1 MTSTADGPLD
11 AEDSDG
17 PPAAAEPPSAVDPA
31 EQPSISEPAPLSLFD
46 FGDEP
51 AAPPAPAPEPPTP
64 EPASKPKSALE
75 SVPEPRPDSKRESK
89 SQPEQGT
96 EPSLT
101 ADVPAAPEVAPP
113 PVPAARSSP
122 DKPPVD
128 EPPIGNL
135 LEGIVGQRAAVDRL
149 QAALAS
155 PLPAYLFVG
164 PAGAGLRS
172 AACRFAGELLA
183 ARSATPERE
192 RRLALAE
199 QHPDLLV
206 FDRVGA
212 AMTAEQA
219 RDSVRAAAAAPVA
232 GEQKVIVLSDID
244 RATQSAPILLKSVE
258 EPPPSTVF
266 VLLAEEVNRSME
278 TLASRCARVDFE
290 ALSEVD
296 LHAILVA
303 EGVEAGRASFA
314 AAAAGGSID
323 RARLL
328 ASDDD
333 AAVRIETWRSLRG
346 SLNGTAAAA
355 ILAADTALEATEQA
369 AAPLEARHEAERA
382 DADEQAELYG
392 TNVGRSSLDER
403 HRRELRRVR
412 TDELTMGLAVLA
424 AQIRDEAGSGSLP
437 PQAAAGQLHAVG
449 DAAEALRFNANQR
462 LALSCLFIRLGHRG
476 R

>member
-1 MTSTADGPLD
+1 MESENSTDESGGTS
-11 AEDSDG
+11 E
-17 PPAAAEPPSAVDPA
+17 PAAA
-31 EQPSISEPAPLSLFD
+31 EPAPLSLFD
-46 FGDEP
+46 LGDP
-51 AAPPAPAPEPPTP
+51 PPPPPAPPHDPPARP
-64 EPASKPKSALE
+64 EPATGSTPATAERRAEALAAEEASAP
-75 SVPEPRPDSKRESK
+75 SSS
-89 SQPEQGT
+89 
-96 EPSLT
+96 PSLDEPI
-101 ADVPAAPEVAPP
+101 A
-113 PVPAARSSP
+113 
-122 DKPPVD
+122 DKPIADKPVVD
-128 EPPIGNL
+128 EAPVGNL
-135 LEGIVGQRAAVDRL
+135 LDGIVGQPAAVDRL

-164 PAGAGLRS
+164 PAGAGLRG

-219 RDSVRAAAAAPVA
+219 REAVRAAAAAPVA
-232 GEQKVIVLSDID
+232 GEQKVIVLCDVD
-244 RATQSAPILLKSVE
+244 RAALSAPILLKSVE
-258 EPPPSTVF
+258 EPPPSCVF

-290 ALSEVD
+290 SLGDADLQAL
-296 LHAILVA
+296 LVA
-303 EGVEAGRASFA
+303 EGIERGRASFA

-328 ASDDD
+328 ASDDA
-333 AAVRIETWRSLRG
+333 AAVRIETWRGLRG
-346 SLNGTAAAA
+346 TLNGTASAAM
-355 ILAADTALEATEQA
+355 AAVDAALEAAEQA

-382 DADEQAELYG
+382 AADERAELYG

-412 TDELTMGLAVLA
+412 TDEITMGLAVMA
-424 AQIRDEAGSGSLP
+424 SQIRDESGNGSLRAEP
-437 PQAAAGQLHAVG
+437 AAGQLDAIG

-462 LALSCLFIRLGHRG
+462 LALCCLFIRLGHLG
-476 R
+476 G

>member
-1 MTSTADGPLD
+1 MASTADGPLD
-11 AEDSDG
+11 AEDADG
-17 PPAAAEPPSAVDPA
+17 PPAAAEPPRA
-31 EQPSISEPAPLSLFD
+31 SEPAPLSLFD
-46 FGDEP
+46 LGDEP
-51 AAPPAPAPEPPTP
+51 AAPPAPAPEPP
-64 EPASKPKSALE
+64 PASAE
-75 SVPEPRPDSKRESK
+75 RAAA
-89 SQPEQGT
+89 T
-96 EPSLT
+96 T
-101 ADVPAAPEVAPP
+101 AADEP
-113 PVPAARSSP
+113 PVPAARPSL
-122 DKPPVD
+122 D
-128 EPPIGNL
+128 EPPADEPPVGNL
-135 LEGIVGQRAAVDRL
+135 LEGIVGQQAAVERL

-192 RRLALAE
+192 RRLALSE

-212 AMTAEQA
+212 AMTTEQA

-232 GEQKVIVLSDID
+232 GEQKVIVLGDVD
-244 RATQSAPILLKSVE
+244 RAALSAPILLKSVE

-290 ALSEVD
+290 ALGEAD

-303 EGVEAGRASFA
+303 EGVEHGRAGFA
-314 AAAAGGSID
+314 AAAASGSID

-333 AAVRIETWRSLRG
+333 AAVRIETWRGLRG

-355 ILAADTALEATEQA
+355 ILAADTALDATEQA

-382 DADEQAELYG
+382 QADEQAELYG

-403 HRRELRRVR
+403 HRRELRRAR

-424 AQIRDEAGSGSLP
+424 AQIRDEASSGALP

>member
-1 MTSTADGPLD
+1 MASEDGTDEPGDTS
-11 AEDSDG
+11 EH
-17 PPAAAEPPSAVDPA
+17 AAA
-31 EQPSISEPAPLSLFD
+31 EPAPLSLFD
-46 FGDEP
+46 FGAAAPAPPQPPESPAPSDDLPEPPDEAPQQPDRSAPASESIPAPAGMPAADELSVPPAPPSIDEP
-51 AAPPAPAPEPPTP
+51 AAA
-64 EPASKPKSALE
+64 E
-75 SVPEPRPDSKRESK
+75 S
-89 SQPEQGT
+89 
-96 EPSLT
+96 
-101 ADVPAAPEVAPP
+101 
-113 PVPAARSSP
+113 
-122 DKPPVD
+122 PVD
-128 EPPIGNL
+128 EAPVGNL
-135 LEGIVGQRAAVDRL
+135 LDGIVGQPAAVERL

-164 PAGAGLRS
+164 PAGAGLRG

-219 RDSVRAAAAAPVA
+219 REAVRAAAAAPVA
-232 GEQKVIVLSDID
+232 GDQKVIVLCDVD
-244 RATQSAPILLKSVE
+244 RAALSAPILLKSVE
-258 EPPPSTVF
+258 EPPPSCVF

-290 ALSEVD
+290 SLGDTDLQAL
-296 LHAILVA
+296 LIA
-303 EGVEAGRASFA
+303 EGIEHGRASFA

-333 AAVRIETWRSLRG
+333 AAVRIETWRGLRG
-346 SLNGTAAAA
+346 TLNGTASAAM
-355 ILAADTALEATEQA
+355 AAVDAALEAAEQA
-369 AAPLEARHEAERA
+369 AAPLETRHEAERA
-382 DADEQAELYG
+382 AADEQAELYG

-412 TDELTMGLAVLA
+412 TDEITMGLAVLA
-424 AQIRDEAGSGSLP
+424 SQIRDESGNGSLRAE
-437 PQAAAGQLHAVG
+437 AAAVQLDAIG

-462 LALSCLFIRLGHRG
+462 LALSCLFIRLGHAG
-476 R
+476 P

>member
-1 MTSTADGPLD
+1 MESENSTDESGGTS
-11 AEDSDG
+11 E
-17 PPAAAEPPSAVDPA
+17 PAAA
-31 EQPSISEPAPLSLFD
+31 EPAPLSLFD
-46 FGDEP
+46 LGDP
-51 AAPPAPAPEPPTP
+51 PPPPPAPPHDPPARPKPATGSTPATAERRAEALAAEEASAP
-64 EPASKPKSALE
+64 SS
-75 SVPEPRPDSKRESK
+75 S
-89 SQPEQGT
+89 
-96 EPSLT
+96 PSLDEPI
-101 ADVPAAPEVAPP
+101 A
-113 PVPAARSSP
+113 
-122 DKPPVD
+122 DKPIVD
-128 EPPIGNL
+128 EAPVGNL
-135 LEGIVGQRAAVDRL
+135 LDGIVGQPAAVERL
-149 QAALAS
+149 QTALAS

-192 RRLALAE
+192 RRLALAV

-219 RDSVRAAAAAPVA
+219 REAVRAAAAAPVA
-232 GEQKVIVLSDID
+232 GEQKVIVLCDVD
-244 RATQSAPILLKSVE
+244 RAALSAPILLKSVE
-258 EPPPSTVF
+258 EPPPSCVF

-290 ALSEVD
+290 SLGDADLQAL
-296 LHAILVA
+296 LVA
-303 EGVEAGRASFA
+303 EGIERGRASFA

-328 ASDDD
+328 ASDDA
-333 AAVRIETWRSLRG
+333 AAVRIETWRGLRG
-346 SLNGTAAAA
+346 TLNGTASAAM
-355 ILAADTALEATEQA
+355 AAVDAALEAAEQA

-382 DADEQAELYG
+382 AADEQAELYG

-412 TDELTMGLAVLA
+412 TDEITMGLAVMA
-424 AQIRDEAGSGSLP
+424 SQIRDESGNGSLR
-437 PQAAAGQLHAVG
+437 AELAAGQLDAIG

-462 LALSCLFIRLGHRG
+462 LALCCLFIRLGHLG
-476 R
+476 G

>member
-1 MTSTADGPLD
+1 MTSESGTDDPGD
-11 AEDSDG
+11 TSEH
-17 PPAAAEPPSAVDPA
+17 AAA
-31 EQPSISEPAPLSLFD
+31 EPAPLSLFD
-46 FGDEP
+46 FGDP
-51 AAPPAPAPEPPTP
+51 PPASPDPPP
-64 EPASKPKSALE
+64 LE
-75 SVPEPRPDSKRESK
+75 SS
-89 SQPEQGT
+89 SQ
-96 EPSLT
+96 
-101 ADVPAAPEVAPP
+101 
-113 PVPAARSSP
+113 
-122 DKPPVD
+122 VD
-128 EPPIGNL
+128 EPPAQPDLPVPPAPPSIDEPAAAEAPVDEAPVGNL
-135 LEGIVGQRAAVDRL
+135 LDGIVGQPAAVDRL

-164 PAGAGLRS
+164 PAGAGLRG

-219 RDSVRAAAAAPVA
+219 REAVRAAAAAPVA
-232 GEQKVIVLSDID
+232 GEQKVIVLCDVD
-244 RATQSAPILLKSVE
+244 RAALSAPILLKSVE
-258 EPPPSTVF
+258 EPPPSCVF

-290 ALSEVD
+290 SLGDADLRAL
-296 LHAILVA
+296 LVA
-303 EGVEAGRASFA
+303 EGIEQGRASFA

-333 AAVRIETWRSLRG
+333 AAVRIETWRGLRDT
-346 SLNGTAAAA
+346 LNGTASAAM
-355 ILAADTALEATEQA
+355 AAVDTALEAAEQA

-382 DADEQAELYG
+382 AADEQAELYG
-392 TNVGRSSLDER
+392 TSVGRSSLDER

-412 TDELTMGLAVLA
+412 TDEITMGFSVLA
-424 AQIRDEAGSGSLP
+424 SQIRDESGNGSLR
-437 PQAAAGQLHAVG
+437 AESAAGQLDAIG
-449 DAAEALRFNANQR
+449 NAAEALRFNANQR
-462 LALSCLFIRLGHRG
+462 LALSCLFIRLGQLG
-476 R
+476 G

>member
-1 MTSTADGPLD
+1 M
-11 AEDSDG
+11 
-17 PPAAAEPPSAVDPA
+17 
-31 EQPSISEPAPLSLFD
+31 
-46 FGDEP
+46 
-51 AAPPAPAPEPPTP
+51 PAPAE
-64 EPASKPKSALE
+64 SQSAI
-75 SVPEPRPDSKRESK
+75 
-89 SQPEQGT
+89 
-96 EPSLT
+96 
-101 ADVPAAPEVAPP
+101 PAADPLLVRFAPS
-113 PVPAARSSP
+113 PAEG
-122 DKPPVD
+122 PPVD
-128 EPPIGNL
+128 EAPVGNL
-135 LEGIVGQRAAVDRL
+135 LDGIVGQPAAVDRL

-172 AACRFAGELLA
+172 AACRFAGELLG
-183 ARSATPERE
+183 ARSVTPERE

-219 RDSVRAAAAAPVA
+219 REAVRAAAAAPIA
-232 GEQKVIVLSDID
+232 GEQKVIVLCDVD
-244 RATQSAPILLKSVE
+244 RAALSAPILLKSVE
-258 EPPPSTVF
+258 EPPPSCVF

-290 ALSEVD
+290 ALGAAD
-296 LHAILVA
+296 LQALLIA
-303 EGVEAGRASFA
+303 EGIEHGRAGFA
-314 AAAAGGSID
+314 AAAAGGSIE

-333 AAVRIETWRSLRG
+333 AAARIETWRRLRS
-346 SLNGTAAAA
+346 SLNGTASVAMTAV
-355 ILAADTALEATEQA
+355 DVALEATEQA
-369 AAPLEARHEAERA
+369 AAPLEARHETERA
-382 DADEQAELYG
+382 AADEQAELYG

-424 AQIRDEAGSGSLP
+424 SQIRDEASNGGLRAD
-437 PQAAAGQLHAVG
+437 AAAGQLDAIG
-449 DAAEALRFNANQR
+449 DAAEALRFNVNQR
-462 LALSCLFIRLGHRG
+462 LALSCLFIRLGHSG

>member
-1 MTSTADGPLD
+1 MTSESGTDDPGD
-11 AEDSDG
+11 TSEH
-17 PPAAAEPPSAVDPA
+17 AAA
-31 EQPSISEPAPLSLFD
+31 EPAPLSLFD
-46 FGDEP
+46 FGDP
-51 AAPPAPAPEPPTP
+51 PPASPDPPP
-64 EPASKPKSALE
+64 LE
-75 SVPEPRPDSKRESK
+75 SS
-89 SQPEQGT
+89 SQ
-96 EPSLT
+96 
-101 ADVPAAPEVAPP
+101 
-113 PVPAARSSP
+113 
-122 DKPPVD
+122 VD
-128 EPPIGNL
+128 EPPAQPDLPVPPAPPSIDEPAPAEAPVDEAPVGNL
-135 LEGIVGQRAAVDRL
+135 LDGIVGQPAAVDRL

-164 PAGAGLRS
+164 PAGAGLRG

-219 RDSVRAAAAAPVA
+219 REAVRAAAAAPVA
-232 GEQKVIVLSDID
+232 GEQKVIVLCDVD
-244 RATQSAPILLKSVE
+244 RAALSAPILLKSVE
-258 EPPPSTVF
+258 EPPPSCVF

-290 ALSEVD
+290 SLGDADLRAL
-296 LHAILVA
+296 LVA
-303 EGVEAGRASFA
+303 EGIEQGRASFA

-328 ASDDD
+328 ASDND
-333 AAVRIETWRSLRG
+333 AAVRIETWRGLRG
-346 SLNGTAAAA
+346 TLNGTASAAM
-355 ILAADTALEATEQA
+355 AAVDTALEAAEQA

-382 DADEQAELYG
+382 AADEQAELYG

-412 TDELTMGLAVLA
+412 TDEITMGFSVLA
-424 AQIRDEAGSGSLP
+424 SQIRDESGNGSLR
-437 PQAAAGQLHAVG
+437 AESAAGQLDAIG
-449 DAAEALRFNANQR
+449 NAAEALRFNANQR
-462 LALSCLFIRLGHRG
+462 LALSCLFIRLGQLG
-476 R
+476 G